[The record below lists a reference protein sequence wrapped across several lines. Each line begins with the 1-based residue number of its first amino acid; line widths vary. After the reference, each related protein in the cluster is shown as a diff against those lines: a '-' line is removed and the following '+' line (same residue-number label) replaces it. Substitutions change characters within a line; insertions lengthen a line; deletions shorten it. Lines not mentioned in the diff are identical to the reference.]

1 MLYSV
6 AMFTGGHM
14 IPRYIEEA
22 IRKIDPQCNARH
34 VFGFMLLPGASFG
47 NMSTRDMNREIRL
60 GIACA
65 KESPTQAESNAKSF
79 GL

>member
-1 MLYSV
+1 MDNG

-47 NMSTRDMNREIRL
+47 NMSTREINREIRL